1 MQTHCP
7 KAYFQI
13 RMNSMIDRK
22 ATIEDNGLMIN
33 FMAADSSILRT
44 VHITKGALEE
54 ERQQ

>member
-1 MQTHCP
+1 
-7 KAYFQI
+7 
-13 RMNSMIDRK
+13 MIDRK